1 MRIKRTDTYYMIAMQ
16 NTTEPENRPNK
27 LLGQNRFTTKQ
38 NRELHG
44 YGMQNMKKTVS
55 KYGGE
60 ITADMEEDTFTVTIF
75 LPITTTASE

>member
-1 MRIKRTDTYYMIAMQ
+1 MIAMQ

-27 LLGQNRFTTKQ
+27 LLAQNRFTTKQ

>member
-1 MRIKRTDTYYMIAMQ
+1 
-16 NTTEPENRPNK
+16 
-27 LLGQNRFTTKQ
+27 
-38 NRELHG
+38 
-44 YGMQNMKKTVS
+44 MKKTVS